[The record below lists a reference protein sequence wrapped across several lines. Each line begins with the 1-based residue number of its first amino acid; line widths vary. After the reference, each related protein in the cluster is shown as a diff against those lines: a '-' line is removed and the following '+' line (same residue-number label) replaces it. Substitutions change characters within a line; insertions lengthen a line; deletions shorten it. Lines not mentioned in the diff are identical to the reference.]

1 MAKQGRSTVS
11 IRNPTAGDSAGIPAP
26 QALVTPRII
35 ADQSAGQTSAIMAA
49 FFNFGSNK
57 AEEQLDK
64 SLEKRAKAAAAQGTK
79 DAQLDA
85 AMGVTSVSKEISE
98 KHSGAYGTSYASALG
113 HITAAK
119 AETQYA
125 SDFIVNQ
132 VPPDKA
138 AKFRQD
144 WFNENFA
151 NGTGNPF
158 HDNAFVD
165 AWSKNTVDL
174 NHKNMVAASK
184 NAVIRAREFVNTA
197 INQQIAGSDHVPNA
211 TAFESQMLQ
220 IRAAY
225 PNETQGQSAARLMSM
240 YADKAS
246 ETISGTKAFYAL
258 LRAPLFQDPQY
269 AAEVGAPRVSFADR
283 FPKESKVLEQQT
295 FDKLKKFTTFAGSQA
310 VASLDSQATAASA
323 AITNI
328 SDMGSLYQAQ
338 AALVDLQAQRM
349 MLEKTPGTGGARA
362 ALDTK
367 LSKALNDFNIVRNSV
382 QSIEILTTFSPGT
395 PRHEQALNSWTSLTT
410 AQRETAAEIMTN
422 GANLDVLDDAQ
433 QVHSQLSAVKG
444 TGAPVPAA
452 FGKLLSS
459 EWMTGDQNK
468 MSGVLSIFQQID
480 PDGSYA
486 EEVFKKDQMNAALL
500 QSARVNGV
508 EQTISLMTDPNYKAE
523 FEAAAALM
531 DGKSENLGRVLT
543 GGSESD
549 KDKLNT
555 AVTNFKKSLGQALDQ
570 QTTWLTNGKSLNAAA
585 MQEVERMIPS
595 EVALLKV
602 SPQGFS
608 PDNLVDA
615 IVSRLKDRTA
625 PYPNHV
631 GLMPAPQDR
640 VYVGDKPAGAFGNQ
654 MPARF
659 GREGLAFN
667 GIYFGGSVQVA
678 WKGDPQNTFKNAQ
691 DSVAALGNRISGTEG
706 SIDTSD
712 MFVTLGDGAKSGF
725 GLVRQNNGAE
735 VVLVAGQTFK
745 TQPRIS
751 RFPSTA
757 YGEVLEAQEFKI
769 TGIYEQDNIN
779 VRKHFGEEFQI
790 VPIGNGSHYL
800 TVLPHA
806 VGVPDIKNRQ
816 PPAESLT
823 EARTAAQKM
832 EAEKQRMIE
841 RTGKSQ
847 FELNAGDALAGA
859 PSSSTVMN
867 ALNSGGTP

>member
-11 IRNPTAGDSAGIPAP
+11 IRDLTAGDNVGIPAP

-35 ADQSAGQTSAIMAA
+35 ADQSAGQTSAVMAA
-49 FFNFGSNK
+49 FFNFGSK
-57 AEEQLDK
+57 IAEGQLDK

-119 AETQYA
+119 AETQFA
-125 SDFIVNQ
+125 SDAIVNQ
-132 VPPDKA
+132 VRPADYGKY
-138 AKFRQD
+138 RQD
-144 WFNENFA
+144 WFNENFGK
-151 NGTGNPF
+151 GTGNPF

-174 NHKNMVAASK
+174 NHQNMVAASK

-197 INQQIAGSDHVPNA
+197 VNQQIAGSAHVPNA

-246 ETISGTKAFYAL
+246 ETIGGTKAFYAL
-258 LRAPLFQDPQY
+258 LRAPLFQDTQ

-295 FDKLKKFTTFAGSQA
+295 FKKLKDFTTFAGVQA
-310 VASLDSQATAASA
+310 VASLASQATAASA

-338 AALVDLQAQRM
+338 EALVDLEAQRM
-349 MLEKTPGTGGARA
+349 MLEKTQGTGGAIA

-367 LSKALNDFNIVRNSV
+367 ISKARNDFNIVRNSV

-422 GANLDVLDDAQ
+422 GANLDVLDNAQ

-444 TGAPVPAA
+444 TGVPVPAA

-468 MSGVLSIFQQID
+468 MSGVLSIFKQID

-500 QSARVNGV
+500 QSAKVNGV
-508 EQTISLMTDPNYKAE
+508 EQTIFLMGDPNYKAE

-531 DGKSENLGRVLT
+531 DGKSENLGLVLT
-543 GGSESD
+543 GGRESD

-555 AVTNFKKSLGQALDQ
+555 AVTDFKKALGQALDQ

-602 SPQGFS
+602 SKEGFS

-625 PYPNHV
+625 PYQNHV
-631 GLMPAPQDR
+631 GIMPAPQDR
-640 VYVGDKPAGAFGNQ
+640 VYVGDKPAGALGNQ
-654 MPARF
+654 MPADIV
-659 GREGLAFN
+659 REGLAFN
-667 GIYFGGSVQVA
+667 GIYFGGSVSVA

-691 DSVAALGNRISGTEG
+691 DSVSDLEKRISGTEG
-706 SIDTSD
+706 FIDTSG

-725 GLVRQNNGAE
+725 GLVRQKNGAE
-735 VVLVAGQTFK
+735 VVLVAGQKFQATPRTFWL
-745 TQPRIS
+745 TMAQSYLNLVPGANQLANR
-751 RFPSTA
+751 A
-757 YGEVLEAQEFKI
+757 DGEVLDSQEFTI

-806 VGVPDIKNRQ
+806 VGVPDIGNRVFRGIGSKQERIDAAIAAQQRRDQKNRD
-816 PPAESLT
+816 LNIT
-823 EARTAAQKM
+823 ER
-832 EAEKQRMIE
+832 
-841 RTGKSQ
+841 
-847 FELNAGDALAGA
+847 
-859 PSSSTVMN
+859 
-867 ALNSGGTP
+867 GTQQ

>member
-1 MAKQGRSTVS
+1 
-11 IRNPTAGDSAGIPAP
+11 
-26 QALVTPRII
+26 
-35 ADQSAGQTSAIMAA
+35 MAA
-49 FFNFGSNK
+49 FFNFGSK
-57 AEEQLDK
+57 IAEGQLDK

-98 KHSGAYGTSYASALG
+98 KHSGPYGTSYASALG
-113 HITAAK
+113 HITAAR
-119 AETQYA
+119 AETQFA
-125 SDFIVNQ
+125 SDAIVNQ
-132 VPPDKA
+132 VRPADYGKY
-138 AKFRQD
+138 RQD
-144 WFNENFA
+144 WFNENFGP
-151 NGTGNPF
+151 GTGNPF
-158 HDNAFVD
+158 HDNAFVN

-184 NAVIRAREFVNTA
+184 NAVIRAREVVNTSV
-197 INQQIAGSDHVPNA
+197 NEQIAGSDHVPNA

-225 PNETQGQSAARLMSM
+225 PNETQGQSASRLMSM

-246 ETISGTKAFYAL
+246 ETIGGTKSFYAL
-258 LRAPLFQDPQY
+258 LRAPLFQDTQY

-295 FDKLKKFTTFAGSQA
+295 FDKLKKFTTYAGTQA
-310 VASLDSQATAASA
+310 VASLASRATAASA

-328 SDMGSLYQAQ
+328 SDMGSFYQAQ
-338 AALVDLQAQRM
+338 VALNDLQAQRR
-349 MLEKTPGTGGARA
+349 MLEKTPGTGVAIA

-367 LSKALNDFNIVRNSV
+367 LSKALNDFNIVHNSV

-395 PRHEQALNSWTSLTT
+395 PRHEQALNSWGSLTT

-433 QVHSQLSAVKG
+433 QVHSQLSAVKD

-508 EQTISLMTDPNYKAE
+508 EQTISLMADDNYKVEVEKA
-523 FEAAAALM
+523 FTSMTGA
-531 DGKSENLGRVLT
+531 GSNKLGRTLT
-543 GGSESD
+543 QGLVSKTSELVSEETD
-549 KDKLNT
+549 
-555 AVTNFKKSLGQALDQ
+555 FKKALGQALDQ
-570 QTTWLTNGKSLNAAA
+570 KLTLFTSGLRPNAAV
-585 MQEVERMIPS
+585 MREVERMIPS
-595 EVALLKV
+595 EIALLKIGK
-602 SPQGFS
+602 QGYS
-608 PDNLVDA
+608 QENLVDA

-625 PYPNHV
+625 PHQNHV

-640 VYVGDKPAGAFGNQ
+640 VYVGDKPAGAPGNQ
-654 MPARF
+654 MPADIV
-659 GREGLAFN
+659 REGLAFN
-667 GIYFGGSVQVA
+667 GIYFGGSVSVA
-678 WKGDPQNTFKNAQ
+678 WDGDPQNTFKNAQ
-691 DSVAALGNRISGTEG
+691 DSVADLENRISGTEG
-706 SIDTSD
+706 FIDTSG

-725 GLVRQNNGAE
+725 GLVRQKKGAE
-735 VVLVAGQTFK
+735 VVLVAGQKFQAT
-745 TQPRIS
+745 PRTLS
-751 RFPSTA
+751 YLNLVPGA
-757 YGEVLEAQEFKI
+757 NQLANMLDGEVLDAQEFSI

-779 VRKHFGEEFQI
+779 VRKHFGEEFQV
-790 VPIGNGSHYL
+790 VPIGNGSYYL

-806 VGVPDIKNRQ
+806 VGVPDIGNRR
-816 PPAESLT
+816 PPSEYLT
-823 EARTAAQKM
+823 EARLAAQDM
-832 EAEKQRMIE
+832 EIRKRLKIE
-841 RTGKSQ
+841 RMGKSPL
-847 FELNAGDALAGA
+847 ELNVEDALKGA

-867 ALNSGGTP
+867 TLNSEGTP